1 MKICSLI
8 TIMESRMSSGR
19 SILGQINLLE
29 CAVLTTWISGLSTKD
44 LNTLLTKLHLGLQ
57 HHGQSILGIGDTSP
71 TTTRMDQLGFL
82 GQKPNTKLSSSKE
95 SQLTRMTD
103 VLSVRSFFFLNAMF
117 SCQCTSTPQNQ
128 PRRRSG
134 SGRSPRRKLAT
145 FTSGQKLSAS
155 SSKEGILS
163 GSTKALL
170 SSRRPTLLQRLSSR
184 KT

>member
-1 MKICSLI
+1 
-8 TIMESRMSSGR
+8 MSSGR